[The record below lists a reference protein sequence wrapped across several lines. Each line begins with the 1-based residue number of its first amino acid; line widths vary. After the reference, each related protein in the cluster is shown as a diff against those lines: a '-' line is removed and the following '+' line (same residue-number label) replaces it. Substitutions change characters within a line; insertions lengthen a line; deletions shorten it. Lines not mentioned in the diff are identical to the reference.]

1 MSLVLNKPKE
11 PKERTEAAF
20 VAAANERPG
29 KKKSDMINFRAS
41 PVFHGIV
48 ANEVERTGQNQTTI
62 LRAALLAYE
71 GLSESDKNHWLLESA
86 KAG

>member
-1 MSLVLNKPKE
+1 
-11 PKERTEAAF
+11 
-20 VAAANERPG
+20 
-29 KKKSDMINFRAS
+29 MINFRAS